1 MTMGKMIQNIE
12 TQKKRVSQSATQSIT
27 KPYKPQEFG
36 KVAVLFGGRSAE
48 RSVSLE
54 SGKACLEALLRQGVD
69 AHPVDPDE
77 NVSEVL
83 KAGQYD
89 RAFIMLHGKEGED
102 GIIQATLEMMG
113 IPYTGSKVA
122 ASALAMDKARSKLV
136 MHALDLPTPIFGI
149 ASSIDEAKYLVEK
162 IGLPVSVKPI
172 SEGSSLG
179 VTFLQDSKQLANA
192 FTRAAHYGEVLIEK
206 WVEGTEFFV
215 SILGNVVLPPVSVRP
230 ESGFYDFDAKYASE
244 QTQYFCPSGLSA
256 EKEQELKDLSLGVFL
271 ALGCEGWGRLD
282 VVQDKQQ
289 NFWFLEANTI
299 PGMTSHSLVPM
310 SAKAA
315 GMSFDDLVMAIL
327 ATSFTKDSVSVGKL
341 AQL

>member
-1 MTMGKMIQNIE
+1 MGKMIQN
-12 TQKKRVSQSATQSIT
+12 TLFQKKIASQNITQNLL
-27 KPYKPQEFG
+27 KPYKPQDFG

-48 RSVSLE
+48 RSISLE
-54 SGKACLEALLRQGVD
+54 SGQTCLEALLRQGVD
-69 AHPVDPDE
+69 AHPVDPD
-77 NVSEVL
+77 SALSQTL
-83 KAGQYD
+83 KSGQYD

-102 GIIQATLEMMG
+102 GVIQATLEMLG

-149 ASSIDEAKYLVEK
+149 AHSIEEAKYLVEK

-179 VTFLQDSKQLANA
+179 VTYLQESAQLGNA
-192 FTRAAHYGEVLIEK
+192 FTRAAQYGGVLIEK
-206 WVEGTEFFV
+206 WIEGTEFFV
-215 SILGNVVLPPVSVRP
+215 SILGHEVLPIVSVKP

-244 QTQYFCPSGLSA
+244 QTQYFCPSGLSP
-256 EKEQELKDLSLGVFL
+256 EKEQELKDLSLSVFL

-282 VVQDKQQ
+282 AVQDKQQ

-327 ATSFTKDSVSVGKL
+327 TTSFVANQVSVGKL
-341 AQL
+341 AQI